1 MTKLFKENT
10 DIYKTTGHN
19 KRICGE
25 ISQLKGLQKYIQS
38 KNVEKSAV
46 DSIKD
51 IRLLEFISIVDFNAR
66 AYNDSEEIKAEIK
79 DLDKYLQEIEGG
91 LAYTNENILNIGT
104 RSNIFF
110 GISKIDTPRRL
121 IDAWKNDPQERISF
135 RSIIYARK
143 IRKFHWLYRNKVLL
157 KKHMQIL
164 REKIMI
170 KRKFEKWI
178 KKKMVEE
185 EINYFEY
192 SEFNKFIE
200 IGKEGFEIDENV
212 IKNFVKELN
221 YFVSWNNKR

>member
-19 KRICGE
+19 KRICGLILDRVTISESVQFSRIRKFIGE

-91 LAYTNENILNIGT
+91 LAYTNENILNIVALL
-104 RSNIFF
+104 RLNI
-110 GISKIDTPRRL
+110 I
-121 IDAWKNDPQERISF
+121 Q
-135 RSIIYARK
+135 
-143 IRKFHWLYRNKVLL
+143 
-157 KKHMQIL
+157 
-164 REKIMI
+164 
-170 KRKFEKWI
+170 
-178 KKKMVEE
+178 
-185 EINYFEY
+185 
-192 SEFNKFIE
+192 
-200 IGKEGFEIDENV
+200 
-212 IKNFVKELN
+212 
-221 YFVSWNNKR
+221 